1 METERWHRNSWWLCK
16 DWKTA
21 WRNKSLDGQFLF
33 LQKKKSIPN
42 FQRCFVSGLLFSFH
56 NSQCGPRPLNVIMQR
71 GRTGTISPLK
81 PLYWHTCKTKIN
93 CSLLPTPLMPAS
105 ARNFFWFFFFFTFSS
120 LRERHFIFTFCWQ
133 LEFSKWGKQGWDAS
147 ISSLSKNP
155 CNIRCCYDSE
165 LYVERGTG
173 IWAGFICNAALAGL
187 IWKDRWRQTL

>member
-105 ARNFFWFFFFFTFSS
+105 ARNFFWFFSFLLSAHYEKVTLFSHFAGS
-120 LRERHFIFTFCWQ
+120 WNSPNEGSRAEMHLSHPSAKIPATYGAVMTLSFMWRGEQASGLGSFVTLR
-133 LEFSKWGKQGWDAS
+133 LLD
-147 ISSLSKNP
+147 
-155 CNIRCCYDSE
+155 
-165 LYVERGTG
+165 
-173 IWAGFICNAALAGL
+173 
-187 IWKDRWRQTL
+187 